1 MLKWRTARPTLFHEF
16 CKTQVFHRRTKIL
29 QAWFGLDSARLG
41 RTPTRLQWRPKAAMW
56 PAHKFKSL
64 GERRLRRCTWLTV
77 NFWMCLAAQEINLPS
92 QCFTDLQVNYLRC
105 WLGYQSLQWK
115 AINTI
120 WHQLQKLDQFKWRPI
135 TSRQLLS
142 SEKCR
147 EQLWNLASFEG

>member
-41 RTPTRLQWRPKAAMW
+41 RTPTRLQWRPKAANV
-56 PAHKFKSL
+56 ASSQIRCAVAL
-64 GERRLRRCTWLTV
+64 GL

-105 WLGYQSLQWK
+105 WLGYQSLTWK

-120 WHQLQKLDQFKWRPI
+120 WHQLQKLDQFKRRPI